1 MPGFHALW
9 QSPRC
14 YKHGETISR
23 ASSTA
28 RKKKHSRASSAVK
41 QKFPLYFKRSE
52 TLPLYQPFI
61 HSEKVPGDTR
71 DVRQSHVFQGQCESF
86 KFFRASSTVV
96 NAAKASAKH
105 CRASSTLKILPCFK
119 HGKKKFPSLPC
130 FPCFKLV
137 TNIHMLQ
144 ARWKIYS
151 KLVGMG
157 GNNDFHLVYPGKNW
171 CQQLS

>member
-1 MPGFHALW
+1 MHCDKVPGATSMVR
-9 QSPRC
+9 QS
-14 YKHGETISR
+14 HVLQ
-23 ASSTA
+23 A
-28 RKKKHSRASSAVK
+28 RRERKQHSRASSAVK

-61 HSEKVPGDTR
+61 HSDKVPGDTR

-144 ARWKIYS
+144 AR
-151 KLVGMG
+151 
-157 GNNDFHLVYPGKNW
+157 
-171 CQQLS
+171 